1 MKLVADCHF
10 HTISSGH
17 AYSTINE
24 YAEEASE
31 KGLELIGMTD
41 HGPAML
47 GGPHIYHFDNLKVI
61 PDNLHGVEILKGI
74 EANIIGY
81 DGTIDVEDEKLEALN
96 LDIVISS
103 FHSPCLRP
111 SSIKDNTAAVIK
123 SMENRCVNIIGHPD
137 DSRIGLDYTELAK
150 AAADSGVMI
159 EVNNSSL
166 RATSYRL
173 NARENYEILLNECY
187 KYNVYIIIN
196 SDAHFHIDIGENYE
210 AFELVKNLGYPKELI
225 ANTNIVKLRQRLEIR
240 RR

>member
-111 SSIKDNTAAVIK
+111 SSI
-123 SMENRCVNIIGHPD
+123 R
-137 DSRIGLDYTELAK
+137 
-150 AAADSGVMI
+150 
-159 EVNNSSL
+159 
-166 RATSYRL
+166 
-173 NARENYEILLNECY
+173 
-187 KYNVYIIIN
+187 
-196 SDAHFHIDIGENYE
+196 
-210 AFELVKNLGYPKELI
+210 
-225 ANTNIVKLRQRLEIR
+225 
-240 RR
+240 